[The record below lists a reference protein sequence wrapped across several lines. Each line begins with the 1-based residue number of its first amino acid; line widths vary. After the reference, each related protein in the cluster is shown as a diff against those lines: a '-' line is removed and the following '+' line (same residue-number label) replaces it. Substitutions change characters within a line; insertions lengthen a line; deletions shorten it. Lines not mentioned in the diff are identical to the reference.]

1 MNSWRN
7 RLHEVIFEA
16 DTPSGK
22 VFDVALLWLIVLSV
36 LTVLLETVP
45 EFQAQYQVQ
54 FKCAEWVFTGL
65 FTLEYLLRLIAVRKP
80 WQYATSFFG
89 VVDLLAILP
98 TFIGLLVPGSESL
111 RVIRILRLL
120 RMFRVLKLV
129 GFLEEARGL
138 QAALRATKK
147 RILVFLSV
155 VLALVTIIGTLMY
168 IIEDGQSGFTSIPRS
183 IYWAIVTVTTVGY
196 GDIAPATVLGQM
208 LASVMMIIGY
218 SIIAVPT
225 GILGMAM
232 VKQNGTLSTKSQEIS
247 TQACPS
253 CGRDG
258 HDADAEFCKHCGQ
271 PL

>member
-98 TFIGLLVPGSESL
+98 TFIGLLVPGSASL

-155 VLALVTIIGTLMY
+155 VLALVTVGIIIV
-168 IIEDGQSGFTSIPRS
+168 IIRHTRRWPR
-183 IYWAIVTVTTVGY
+183 
-196 GDIAPATVLGQM
+196 M
-208 LASVMMIIGY
+208 
-218 SIIAVPT
+218 
-225 GILGMAM
+225 
-232 VKQNGTLSTKSQEIS
+232 
-247 TQACPS
+247 
-253 CGRDG
+253 
-258 HDADAEFCKHCGQ
+258 
-271 PL
+271 